1 MQQNYSE
8 IHLKKSL
15 ISGSFSLFTMILYL
29 LMLSNVSVATTVD
42 RVLATVNNDIV
53 TLADYKQFLKI
64 SGDINTISGEL
75 IDNMILRQLIEEK
88 IVVHEAQKR
97 GLDVSDEEV
106 EEDIEYF
113 IDMNGL
119 TKDELQKI
127 LQEDGIDFYDYQRTI
142 RDKILF
148 SKLVDI
154 DVNSKII
161 IRDQE
166 IEEFYNI
173 YQEKYVCGS
182 EKVELKAVFL
192 AQRENASVTEITDL
206 KRRALHIAGLLK
218 DGNSFDRIVFEY
230 SDEPVK
236 SQEGTLGTFERG
248 ALISALNDVA
258 FSLKEN
264 EISDPIWVSEGVYIL
279 KLVNKIEKQYK
290 PFEDVKDEIYQQL
303 FDQKRDRMFN
313 EWVKTLWEQASV
325 TINQS

>member
-1 MQQNYSE
+1 MHNYLEKYLNTSS
-8 IHLKKSL
+8 IKGRLA
-15 ISGSFSLFTMILYL
+15 LFMMILCVL
-29 LMLSNVSVATTVD
+29 KFSNVSVATTVD

-53 TLADYKQFLKI
+53 TLADYKQFVKI
-64 SGDINTISGEL
+64 SGDINTISAET
-75 IDNMILRQLIEEK
+75 IDTMILRQLIEEK
-88 IVVHEAQKR
+88 IVVHEALRR

-119 TKDELQKI
+119 TSDELQTI
-127 LQEDGIDFYDYQRTI
+127 LQKDGIDFYDYQKTI

-166 IEEFYNI
+166 IEEFYNL
-173 YQEKYVCGS
+173 YQEKFICGS
-182 EKVELKAVFL
+182 EKVELKAIFL
-192 AQRENASVTEITDL
+192 AQREDASVTEITDL
-206 KRRALHIAGLLK
+206 KRRALHIAGLLR
-218 DGNSFDRIVFEY
+218 DGNSFDQIVYEY

-236 SQEGTLGTFERG
+236 SQGGVLGTFERG
-248 ALISALNDVA
+248 ALIPALNDVA
-258 FSLKEN
+258 FSLQKN
-264 EISDPIWVSEGVYIL
+264 EISNPIWVSEGIYIL
-279 KLVNKIEKQYK
+279 KLVDKIEKQYK
-290 PFEDVKDEIYQQL
+290 PFEDVKDDIYQQL

>member
-1 MQQNYSE
+1 MHNYLDIYSKTSS
-8 IHLKKSL
+8 IKNRLVLFMIILCL
-15 ISGSFSLFTMILYL
+15 IIFSD
-29 LMLSNVSVATTVD
+29 VAQATTVD
-42 RVLATVNNDIV
+42 RVLATVDNDIV
-53 TLADYKQFLKI
+53 TLADYKKFVKI
-64 SGDINTISGEL
+64 SGDMNTISEES
-75 IDNMILRQLIEEK
+75 IDTVILRQLIEEK
-88 IVVHEAQKR
+88 IIVHEALRR
-97 GLDVSDEEV
+97 GLDVNDEEV
-106 EEDIEYF
+106 EEDIKYF
-113 IDMNGL
+113 LNMNGL
-119 TKDELQKI
+119 TRDELQTMLSK
-127 LQEDGIDFYDYQRTI
+127 DGIDFYDYQRTI

-166 IEEFYNI
+166 IEEY
-173 YQEKYVCGS
+173 YALHQEKFICSS

-192 AQRENASVTEITDL
+192 AQREDASVTEITDL
-206 KRRALHIAGLLK
+206 KRRALHIAGLLR

-236 SQEGTLGTFERG
+236 SQDGKLGTFESG
-248 ALISALNDVA
+248 ALIPPLNEVA

-303 FDQKRDRMFN
+303 FNQKRDRMFN

-325 TINQS
+325 TFNQS

>member
-1 MQQNYSE
+1 MYNFLE
-8 IHLKKSL
+8 NHLHTSSIKGRLTLFMIILSVFVC
-15 ISGSFSLFTMILYL
+15 SSVSF
-29 LMLSNVSVATTVD
+29 AATVD
-42 RVLATVNNDIV
+42 RILATVNNDIV
-53 TLADYKQFLKI
+53 TLADYKQFIKI
-64 SGDINTISGEL
+64 AGDINIVSGET

-88 IVVHEAQKR
+88 IVVHEARKR

-113 IDMNGL
+113 TDMNGL
-119 TKDELQKI
+119 TMDELQTK
-127 LQEDGIDFYDYQRTI
+127 LQEDGIDFYDYQRTV

-154 DVNSKII
+154 DINSKII

-166 IEEFYNI
+166 IEEFYSLH
-173 YQEKYVCGS
+173 QEKYICSS

-192 AQRENASVTEITDL
+192 AQREDASVTEITDL
-206 KRRALHIAGLLK
+206 KRRALHIEGLLT
-218 DGNSFDRIVFEY
+218 DGNSFDQIVYEY

-236 SQEGTLGTFERG
+236 SRGGVLGTFERD
-248 ALISALNDVA
+248 ALIPALNDVA

-264 EISDPIWVSEGVYIL
+264 EISGPVWVSEGIYIL
-279 KLVNKIEKQYK
+279 KLVNRTEKQYK

-303 FDQKRDRMFN
+303 FDQKRHSMFK

>member
-1 MQQNYSE
+1 MDNYLENQLHTSSVKGR
-8 IHLKKSL
+8 IALIMMSL
-15 ISGSFSLFTMILYL
+15 YVVLFADISI
-29 LMLSNVSVATTVD
+29 AATVD
-42 RVLATVNNDIV
+42 RVLATVNNEIV
-53 TLADYKQFLKI
+53 TLADYKQFAKI
-64 SGDINTISGEL
+64 SGEMHTISAET
-75 IDNMILRQLIEEK
+75 IDTMILRQLIEEK
-88 IVVHEAQKR
+88 IVVHEALKR
-97 GLDVSDEEV
+97 GLDVSDEEI

-119 TKDELQKI
+119 TRDELQ
-127 LQEDGIDFYDYQRTI
+127 LMLRGDGINFYDYQKTV

-161 IRDQE
+161 IRDHELQ
-166 IEEFYNI
+166 EFYNF
-173 YQEKYVCGS
+173 YREKFLCGS

-192 AQRENASVTEITDL
+192 AQREDASVTEITDL

-218 DGNSFDRIVFEY
+218 DGNSFERIVNEH
-230 SDEPVK
+230 SDEPVR
-236 SQEGTLGTFERG
+236 SQEGVLGTFERG
-248 ALISALNDVA
+248 TLIPALNDVA

-264 EISDPIWVSEGVYIL
+264 EISDPIWVPEGIYIL
-279 KLVNKIEKQYK
+279 KLVERIEKQYR

-303 FDQKRDRMFN
+303 FDQKRVRMFN